1 MLSSSSPNSSDHHMP
16 DPGNST
22 PARLSAWCQVWRLP
36 AITVVALAL
45 VDQLTKYAIVDS
57 ETLAR
62 QEIVQ
67 VIPGF
72 FRIVHVRNPGAVW
85 GIFSNQ
91 TQVLSFISLVV
102 FVAILAM
109 FPRFVNG
116 FIERGIAM
124 SLILSGILGNLIDR
138 ILRGNVVDFLSFYY
152 KRWEWPSFNVADSCI
167 CIGVGIYLISCWTR
181 NEGKVADDMQAPATG
196 S

>member
-1 MLSSSSPNSSDHHMP
+1 MLSSSSPNSNDRYMP
-16 DPGNST
+16 DTGNPT
-22 PARLSAWCQVWRLP
+22 PARLSAWCQAKRLP
-36 AITVVALAL
+36 AITVVTLTF
-45 VDQLTKYAIVDS
+45 VDQLTKYAIVHS

-62 QEIVQ
+62 HEIIQ

-85 GIFSNQ
+85 GILSNH
-91 TQVLSFISLVV
+91 TQILSLISLVV
-102 FVAILAM
+102 FAMILTM

-116 FIERGIAM
+116 FTERGIAM

-181 NEGKVADDMQAPATG
+181 NENNVADDQQVPTTG

>member
-1 MLSSSSPNSSDHHMP
+1 MP
-16 DPGNST
+16 DTGNPT

-36 AITVVALAL
+36 AVAVVALTL
-45 VDQLTKYAIVDS
+45 VDQLTKYAIVGS

-72 FRIVHVRNPGAVW
+72 FRIVHVRNSGAVW
-85 GIFSNQ
+85 GILSNQ
-91 TQVLSFISLVV
+91 TQALSVISLVA
-102 FVAILAM
+102 FAAIVAM

-116 FIERGIAM
+116 FTERGIAM

-138 ILRGNVVDFLSFYY
+138 TLRGNVVDFLCFYY
-152 KRWEWPSFNVADSCI
+152 QRWEWPSFNVADSCI

-181 NEGKVADDMQAPATG
+181 NDGKVADDQQAPATG

>member
-1 MLSSSSPNSSDHHMP
+1 MP
-16 DPGNST
+16 DTGNPT
-22 PARLSAWCQVWRLP
+22 PARLSAWCQAKRLP
-36 AITVVALAL
+36 AITVVTLTF
-45 VDQLTKYAIVDS
+45 VDQLAKYAIVHS

-62 QEIVQ
+62 HEIIQ

-85 GIFSNQ
+85 GILSNH
-91 TQVLSFISLVV
+91 TQILALISLVV
-102 FVAILAM
+102 FAMILTM

-116 FIERGIAM
+116 FTERGIAM

-181 NEGKVADDMQAPATG
+181 NENNVADDQQVPTTG

>member
-1 MLSSSSPNSSDHHMP
+1 MP
-16 DPGNST
+16 DPGNPT

-36 AITVVALAL
+36 AVVVVAMTL

-57 ETLAR
+57 EPLAR
-62 QEIVQ
+62 QGIIQ
-67 VIPGF
+67 VIPDF

-85 GIFSNQ
+85 GMFSNQ
-91 TQVLSFISLVV
+91 TQVLSVISLVV
-102 FVAILAM
+102 FAAILAM

-116 FIERGIAM
+116 FTERGIAM
-124 SLILSGILGNLIDR
+124 SLILSGILGNLLDR

-167 CIGVGIYLISCWTR
+167 CIGVGIYLISSGTR
-181 NEGKVADDMQAPATG
+181 NEDKVADDQQAPATG